1 MNMDLLV
8 KEIARCALAHGY
20 LHLGHSTLFEFI
32 AKDLNVSEKAL
43 VEVEQYL
50 DNLLKGETK

>member
-1 MNMDLLV
+1 MDLLV

-20 LHLGHSTLFEFI
+20 LHLGDCTLFEFI